1 VTLSACPGSLRFRD
15 ERAGGT
21 QRITVVAA
29 SGCDD
34 KADTWM
40 SRFRVPLVG
49 FVLPFVNGDVQAAED
64 VVQETM
70 LRGWQHAEEL
80 RPEYVG
86 SWLHAVARNIA
97 ISAYHRRR
105 WARPHEIPF
114 EENMLP
120 FSDDG
125 LDQMFDAWLVAT
137 ALNSISPDHRAVIVE
152 LFYRGRTVA
161 EVAELLA
168 IPEGTVRSRCFY
180 GLRALRKELER
191 QGVTR
196 P

>member
-1 VTLSACPGSLRFRD
+1 
-15 ERAGGT
+15 
-21 QRITVVAA
+21 
-29 SGCDD
+29 
-34 KADTWM
+34 
-40 SRFRVPLVG
+40 
-49 FVLPFVNGDVQAAED
+49 VLPFVNGDVQAAED

-80 RPEYVG
+80 RPENVG

-105 WARPHEIPF
+105 RARPQAVPF
-114 EENMLP
+114 DESTVP
-120 FSDDG
+120 FTDDG
-125 LDQMFDAWLVAT
+125 LDRMFDAWLVAT
-137 ALNSISPDHRAVIVE
+137 ALNSISPEHRAVIVE
-152 LFYRGRTVA
+152 LFYRRRPVA

-191 QGVTR
+191 QGITR

>member
-1 VTLSACPGSLRFRD
+1 M
-15 ERAGGT
+15 
-21 QRITVVAA
+21 
-29 SGCDD
+29 
-34 KADTWM
+34 ADTWM

-80 RPEYVG
+80 RPEDVG

-97 ISAYHRRR
+97 ISAYHRHRR
-105 WARPHEIPF
+105 TRPREVPF
-114 EENMLP
+114 DENMLP
-120 FSDDG
+120 FTDDG
-125 LDQMFDAWLVAT
+125 FDRMFDAWLVAT
-137 ALNSISPDHRAVIVE
+137 ALNSIRPEHRAVIVE
-152 LFYRGRTVA
+152 LFYRRRPVA

-180 GLRALRKELER
+180 GLRALRKELEK

>member
-1 VTLSACPGSLRFRD
+1 M
-15 ERAGGT
+15 
-21 QRITVVAA
+21 
-29 SGCDD
+29 
-34 KADTWM
+34 ADIWI

-70 LRGWQHAEEL
+70 LRCWQHAGEL
-80 RPEYVG
+80 RPEDVG

-97 ISAYHRRR
+97 ISAYHRHRR
-105 WARPHEIPF
+105 TRPREVPF
-114 EENMLP
+114 DENVLP
-120 FSDDG
+120 FTHDG
-125 LDQMFDAWLVAT
+125 LDRMFDAWLVAT
-137 ALNSISPDHRAVIVE
+137 ALNSISPEHRAVIVE
-152 LFYRGRTVA
+152 LFYRRRPVA

-180 GLRALRKELER
+180 GLRALRKELEK

-196 P
+196 R